1 MGLFGGGAA
10 AAPQVVKAPT
20 MPTADASAVELARR
34 RAAAGAMAQSGRM
47 STVLSQGG
55 TDTKLGA

>member
-1 MGLFGGGAA
+1 MGLFGGGAQ
-10 AAPQVVKAPT
+10 PQVVKPT
-20 MPTADASAVELARR
+20 VMPSPDANAIQLARR

-47 STVLSQGG
+47 STALSQGG